1 MITVRISAILLLL
14 LLFSSVNIYAR
25 LVDDNSYA
33 ILSKDGNRIFVM
45 LTKIPD
51 GDEAFTLPDNT
62 TVNLR
67 TTFHSS
73 GVFNLIT
80 KKPVWLFDWYSREYE
95 LQTSDDFSSIV
106 RLNSY
111 ALHFPKTWG
120 IMFIHNGKTVK
131 TYSIDTLLTNFRSK
145 HFFPFMTAG
154 YYCVW
159 DEDFNLHG
167 DRLKLKIKERKI
179 YIFYVIPLGYQ
190 ESYLFD
196 SKTGSILEKHIKNI
210 PLIVAIILAT
220 IAFLL
225 ISAVFFIKKH
235 GEKNQ
240 V

>member
-1 MITVRISAILLLL
+1 MKTIRISAILIFILF
-14 LLFSSVNIYAR
+14 FSSINIYAK
-25 LVDDNSYA
+25 LVFDYSYA

-45 LTKIPD
+45 LTKTPY
-51 GDEAFTLPDNT
+51 GDETFTLPDNT

-80 KKPVWLFDWYSREYE
+80 KKPLWLFNWYSREDE
-95 LQTSDDFSSIV
+95 LQTSDDFSSII

-120 IMFIHNGKTVK
+120 IIFIHNGQIVK
-131 TYSIDTLLTNFRSK
+131 TYSIDTLLTSFRSK
-145 HFFPFMTAG
+145 YFFPFITGG
-154 YYCVW
+154 YYFAW
-159 DEDFNLHG
+159 DEDFNLQG
-167 DRLKLKIKERKI
+167 DCLKLIIKERKI